1 MSMDYVHAEADDGA
15 RKSPEPIRRRGSE
28 IGTPM
33 SREDDGLRA
42 GIAKFT
48 DEPVNERERPGL
60 GADLTIAR
68 SRLVGLRG
76 ELLHIICHS
85 VPVEGHWVIAILQ
98 RTPLRV
104 PT

>member
-33 SREDDGLRA
+33 SREDDRLSA

-60 GADLTIAR
+60 GADLAIAR

-76 ELLHIICHS
+76 ELLHVVGQS
-85 VPVEGHWVIAILQ
+85 DQADGHGAGAKEHRPPRLAQ
-98 RTPLRV
+98 T
-104 PT
+104 